1 MVRRNR
7 AEMIEDTR
15 ARLLAAGREA
25 FTRLGYAQASMDD
38 FTAGAGLTRGALYHH
53 FGDKKGL
60 LAAVVEQ
67 IDAEMEARLSAISD
81 AAPDQWE
88 GFWGRCR
95 AFLQMAQEKDI
106 QRIVLQEAPAV
117 LGAVSVEEQQHCI
130 ASMRDILR
138 RLQLKGVVRELDA
151 EALARLVYGA
161 LTEASLWIARA
172 EEGAERLTQS
182 LQTLEL
188 MLQGVRVDPDR

>member
-15 ARLLAAGREA
+15 ARLLSAGREA
-25 FTRLGYAQASMDD
+25 FTRLGYSQASMDD

-60 LAAVVEQ
+60 LAAVVAQ
-67 IDAEMEARLSAISD
+67 IDAEMDARLSAISD
-81 AAPDQWE
+81 AAPDEWE

-95 AFLQMAQEKDI
+95 AFLQMAQEADI
-106 QRIVLQEAPAV
+106 QRIILQDAPAV
-117 LGAVSVEEQQHCI
+117 LGAVTDEEQQHCI
-130 ASMRDILR
+130 ASMRDILQH
-138 RLQLKGVVRELDA
+138 LQAVGVVRVIDA

-161 LTEASLWIARA
+161 LTEASSWIARGD
-172 EEGAERLTQS
+172 EGAERLTQS

-188 MLQGVRVDPDR
+188 MLQGVRVNPD

>member
-7 AEMIEDTR
+7 TEMIEDTR
-15 ARLLAAGREA
+15 ARLLSAGREA
-25 FTRLGYAQASMDD
+25 FARLGYAQASMDD

-67 IDAEMEARLSAISD
+67 IDAEMDARLSAISD

-95 AFLQMAQEKDI
+95 AFLQMAQEPDI
-106 QRIVLQEAPAV
+106 QRIVLQDAPAV
-117 LGAVSVEEQQHCI
+117 LGAVTVEEQQHCI
-130 ASMRDILR
+130 ASMRDVLQ
-138 RLQLKGVVRELDA
+138 RLQVKGIVRVIDA

-161 LTEASLWIARA
+161 LTEASLWIAR
-172 EEGAERLTQS
+172 GNHGPERLALS
-182 LQTLEL
+182 LETLEV
-188 MLQGVRVDPDR
+188 MLEGVRVNPSV

>member
-38 FTAGAGLTRGALYHH
+38 FTAGAGLTRGRFITTSVTKRLAGGGGGADRRRDGGAPL
-53 FGDKKGL
+53 GD
-60 LAAVVEQ
+60 
-67 IDAEMEARLSAISD
+67 
-81 AAPDQWE
+81 
-88 GFWGRCR
+88 FRCR
-95 AFLQMAQEKDI
+95 ARSMGRFLGALPGVSANGPGKDI

-130 ASMRDILR
+130 ASMREILR

-172 EEGAERLTQS
+172 EEGTERLTQS
-182 LQTLEL
+182 LQTLKL